1 MKEYFYLEG
10 KDQRGPFVL
19 EEIKAKGLTNETLVW
34 FDGIENWTPL
44 INIPELN
51 IVLKKSPPKTPSD
64 TEVEINKTELPGNQN
79 KSEIN
84 LIYSSEKK
92 LTGLLWKKFINLLGY
107 CYFYS
112 LIFSSI
118 IYLFSGNEF
127 LWQEGAIVF
136 PIVVTFP
143 LIIKKFFVSRPIK
156 IILDFNNNNIEIH
169 YYYFLKRK
177 YLANFSNTQVK
188 FRMED
193 KNIETIEFLDR
204 HANPIC
210 CINAVE
216 GLFSKEVFEN
226 LYTNL
231 NRIEFFKKK

>member
-10 KDQRGPFVL
+10 KEQRGPFVL

-64 TEVEINKTELPGNQN
+64 TEVEINKTEVIENQN

-92 LTGLLWKKFINLLGY
+92 LTGPLWKKFINLLGY
-107 CYFYS
+107 CYFFS
-112 LIFSSI
+112 LIFGSI
-118 IYLFSGNEF
+118 FYLFSGNEF
-127 LWQEGAIVF
+127 LWQEGAIGF
-136 PIVVTFP
+136 PIAISFSS
-143 LIIKKFFVSRPIK
+143 IIQKNFFSRPYK
-156 IILDFNNNNIEIH
+156 IILDFNNSNIEIH
-169 YYYFLKRK
+169 YYYFFKRK

-188 FRMED
+188 FRMKDE
-193 KNIETIEFLDR
+193 NIETIEFLDR
-204 HANPIC
+204 HSNPIC
-210 CINAVE
+210 CINAE
-216 GLFSKEVFEN
+216 ERLFSKEVFEN